1 MRVLINGLQAG
12 NRSGTGR
19 YTEELIRALAELDEE
34 LELTVVW
41 PEGVAPPRERSRI
54 HLEYHPVDPL
64 RRICFDQFGI
74 NRLRLRCKAGIVH
87 YPASIGP
94 LRCQPGTV
102 LTVHDLGAFRAP
114 EWFRSSR
121 AAYYRFAIAR
131 SARQAARII
140 ADSEAAANDLQ
151 QYLDI
156 PPDSIDVIPLGV
168 SPAFSPPDDAAR
180 QSIRQKYGL
189 PENFFL
195 FVGTLEPRKNLSR
208 VLDAWSRIAP
218 DCAYDLAIA
227 GRSGWKNEPLLRAI
241 EASPFRKRI
250 HLTGY
255 IPEADLPALIGAAH
269 AFVWPSLLEGFGL
282 PPLEAMACGTPVI
295 ASKTGSLPEVAGD
308 AAILVDPYHVE
319 TIAEALRRLSGEA
332 ALHRQLREKGL
343 ARAAGFTW
351 ARTARMT
358 LDTYRKAL
366 ASPCAF

>member
-19 YTEELIRALAELDEE
+19 YTEELIRALAELDED

-41 PEGVAPPRERSRI
+41 PEGVAPPRERSRLR
-54 HLEYHPVDPL
+54 LEYRPVDPL

-74 NRLRLRCKAGIVH
+74 NRLRQQCQAGIVH

-94 LRCQPGTV
+94 LGRQPGTV
-102 LTVHDLGAFRAP
+102 LTVHDLGVFREAD
-114 EWFRSSR
+114 WFRSSR
-121 AAYYRFAIAR
+121 AAYYRFAMAR
-131 SARQAARII
+131 SARRAARII
-140 ADSEAAANDLQ
+140 ADSEATANDLQ

-156 PPDSIDVIPLGV
+156 PPDAIDVIPLGV

-189 PENFFL
+189 PEDFFL

-227 GRSGWKNEPLLRAI
+227 GRLGWKNEPLLGAI
-241 EASPFRKRI
+241 EQSPFRNRI

-269 AFVWPSLLEGFGL
+269 TFVWPSLLEGFGL

-295 ASKTGSLPEVAGD
+295 ASKTGSLPEVTGD
-308 AAILVDPYHVE
+308 AALLVDPHHVE
-319 TIAEALRRLSGEA
+319 AIADAMRQLSRDP
-332 ALHRQLREKGL
+332 ALHRQLCERGL
-343 ARAAGFTW
+343 DRAAGFTW
-351 ARTARMT
+351 ERTARMT
-358 LDTYRKAL
+358 LETYRKAL